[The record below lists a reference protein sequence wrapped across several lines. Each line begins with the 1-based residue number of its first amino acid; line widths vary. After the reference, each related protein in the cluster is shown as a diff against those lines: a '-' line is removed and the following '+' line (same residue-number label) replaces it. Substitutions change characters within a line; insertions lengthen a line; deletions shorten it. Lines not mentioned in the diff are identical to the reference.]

1 MKLHK
6 SFAAML
12 AVCMLAGSCITPAA
26 VSAAD
31 TPAQLKVTRY
41 GDATMDGFVDVADAV
56 LIARYAAAD
65 ASAKMTDNGRLNAD
79 VNLDGNV
86 DGSDVSQILEF
97 IAKKRDVLG
106 KEESTQGY
114 KAHSLTDKLT
124 AQEVTD
130 KAVDDAFVKSQYD
143 LTAKLMKEISFRD
156 TAHDNILISPLSIAS
171 VLAMAGNGADGE
183 TRAELEKLLGGSIS
197 MEDLN
202 EYYHNYLAN
211 LPSSDKAK
219 LNIANSIWNSEA
231 LQIRDEYLQTVKD
244 YYPNMDVFKAPFTD
258 STMNEIN
265 SWISDKTDNMI
276 QNMLKSMDPNA
287 VTYLVNA
294 LAFDAEWET
303 AWKGSYVTDFGTDT
317 KQKVTM
323 MTGSE
328 EYYISD
334 EYAEGFV
341 KPYAGGTY
349 SFVGILPR
357 ESKSVTLSDYIG
369 MMDADSLGNLMDS
382 RRKDEVSVRMPKF
395 TFDYNTGD
403 ELLGSALQKL
413 GVQKA
418 FDGGKADFSKMYQS
432 ESGEWHPGDVYLGR
446 VLHNTFIDVN
456 ETGTKA
462 AAATIGE
469 MTQKAHIARDLNFD
483 RPFIFMIIDER
494 TKLPFFIGSVKD
506 PQTDDAPQPPQQQEL
521 QKDEIRFTVVDADT
535 GELIPLDDD
544 HPISINTA
552 IAYHTEH
559 GDVMTGP
566 VYIISQNPY
575 IVKDDLARHFNADVF
590 SMSVS
595 PYHLPD
601 GYTLPDDSISW
612 KKNENGSGE
621 ITVRLKKEAQAL
633 NDGEIR
639 YTVADA
645 DTGALIPLNA
655 NDPLVVDVRTYSPKY
670 SDEVSE
676 TSSTTHFASAMTAN
690 PFTVKAFEK
699 DSDIA
704 KFAAEVEPGTV
715 PAGYT
720 LPENAVTVTKLENN
734 KFEVTI
740 KLKAMSE
747 LKEKQV
753 RFTAVDTET
762 GEQIAINDDN
772 AFVISTS
779 ISYNTPNG
787 KVSSGPPIRMNAN
800 PMTVDSFAH
809 HFDAD
814 SFSMGINRVNV
825 PAGYDLSSMAVT
837 RHGNGSADVAIRL
850 KPMKALKEG
859 EVRFTVVD
867 RYTGEPVTLNKNYSL
882 LIYTDYIEQP
892 DDPVLGLPVLTLDE
906 NPKTFANYA
915 NCCDPENNLHPVVH
929 ISSLSGRYE
938 LKTNHMQMTKHSNG
952 SYDVRILLDEIIYV
966 PNS

>member
-6 SFAAML
+6 SIAASL
-12 AVCMLAGSCITPAA
+12 AVCLLAGSCITPTA

-31 TPAQLKVTRY
+31 TGTALKVTVY
-41 GDATMDGFVDVADAV
+41 GDATMDGVVDVSDAV
-56 LIARYAAAD
+56 LAARYVASD
-65 ASAKMTDNGRLNAD
+65 ASANLTDNGKLNAD
-79 VNLDGNV
+79 TNLDGNV
-86 DGSDVSQILEF
+86 DGSDIIEILEF
-97 IAKKRDVLG
+97 IAKKREYLG
-106 KEESTQGY
+106 KADSAQGY
-114 KAHSLTDKLT
+114 KAHSLTEKLT

-130 KAVDDAFVKSQYD
+130 KTVDDAFVKSQYD
-143 LTAKLMKEISFRD
+143 LTAKLMKEISFSD

-219 LNIANSIWNSEA
+219 LNVANSIWNSEE
-231 LQIRDEYLQTVKD
+231 LQIRDDYLQTVKD

-258 STMNEIN
+258 STMGEIN
-265 SWISDKTDNMI
+265 SWISDKTDDMI

-287 VTYLVNA
+287 VTYLINA

-303 AWKGSYVTDFGTDT
+303 AWKGSYVTDFGLDT

-357 ESKSVTLSDYIG
+357 ASKSVTLSDYIG

-395 TFDYNTGD
+395 TFDYGTGD
-403 ELLGSALQKL
+403 ELLGNALQKL
-413 GVQKA
+413 GVKKA
-418 FDGGKADFSKMYQS
+418 FDGGKADFSRMYQV
-432 ESGEWHPGDVYLGR
+432 ESGEWQPGDVYIGR

-469 MTQKAHIARDLNFD
+469 MTQKAHIARELAFD

-494 TKLPFFIGSVKD
+494 TKLPVFIGSVKD
-506 PQTDDAPQPPQQQEL
+506 PQTDDAPQPPEQQEL
-521 QKDEIRFTVVDADT
+521 QKDEIRFTVLDADT
-535 GELIPLDDD
+535 GELISLDDD
-544 HPISINTA
+544 HPISINTT

-559 GDVMTGP
+559 GDMMTGP

-590 SMSVS
+590 SLSVS
-595 PYHLPD
+595 PYRLPD
-601 GYTLPDDSISW
+601 GYTLPDDNISW

-639 YTVADA
+639 YTVVDA
-645 DTGALIPLNA
+645 DTDALIPLNA
-655 NDPLVVDVRTYSPKY
+655 NDPLVVNNRARSPEY
-670 SDEVSE
+670 SDQI
-676 TSSTTHFASAMTAN
+676 SSASRSFDSAMTAN

-699 DSDIA
+699 NSEIEKYTA
-704 KFAAEVEPGTV
+704 KVVPGSI

-720 LPENAVTVTKLENN
+720 LPDNAVTVTALENN
-734 KFEVTI
+734 RFEVTVR
-740 KLKAMSE
+740 LKAMSE
-747 LKEKQV
+747 LKTDQV
-753 RFTAVDTET
+753 RITAVDTET
-762 GEQIAINDDN
+762 GEQIALSDDN

-837 RHGNGSADVAIRL
+837 MHDNGSADVAVRL

-892 DDPVLGLPVLTLDE
+892 EDPVLGLPVLTLDE

-915 NCCDPENNLHPVVH
+915 NCCDPANNLHPVAH

-938 LKTNHMQMTKHSNG
+938 LKANHMQMTQHSNG

-966 PNS
+966 PNN